1 MLTGDFIISSE
12 VEAISGNGTISCM
25 GGIHGINVTGIY
37 IPGTIK
43 KIQGGTFCHN
53 FDELTKVVIGSSVET
68 IDDYAFA
75 WCGNLTKIE
84 IPDSVTKIGNGVFS
98 GCYSLGEII
107 ISNEN
112 TNYSSENGIL
122 FDKSKTTLIEYP
134 ICKNDEKYVVP
145 NTITQIESGAFGGNN
160 YLQSIEIPDS
170 VTQIASDAFSNC
182 NNLKEIV
189 VADGNSNYSTSDG
202 IMFDKNKSQLIYFP
216 NGKELMEYAIPDSVI
231 QIADYAFLGCQ
242 TLTSI
247 DIPNSVKKI
256 GKSTFEQCKN
266 LITINGGDNITS
278 IGEGC
283 FLETKWLNNQPN
295 GIVYIGKV
303 LYCYIG
309 TITSDKTNIQV
320 KDGIE
325 GITGSGLNCS
335 GYSLTSVILPKS
347 IKTIGDFAFGNSY
360 VTINY
365 KGSEEEWKLIEFGDE
380 NLDQINKVNYNY
392 TGE

>member
-12 VEAISGNGTISCM
+12 IESIPGYGTISCM
-25 GGIHGINVTGIY
+25 GGSKGINVTGIY

-43 KIQGGTFCHN
+43 KVQGRTFWSN
-53 FDELTKVVIGSSVET
+53 FNKLTKVVIGSGVET
-68 IDDYAFA
+68 IDDYAFCR
-75 WCGNLTKIE
+75 CGNLAKIE
-84 IPDSVTKIGNGVFS
+84 IPDSVIKIGNSVFS
-98 GCYSLGEII
+98 ECYSLSEII
-107 ISNEN
+107 ISDEN
-112 TNYSSENGIL
+112 ANYLSENGVL
-122 FDKSKTTLIEYP
+122 FDKNKTTIIEYP
-134 ICKNDEKYVVP
+134 ICKNDEKYAVP
-145 NTITQIESGAFGGNN
+145 NTITQIESGAFGENR

-216 NGKELMEYAIPDSVI
+216 MGKELMEYAIPDSVI
-231 QIADYAFLGCQ
+231 QIADYAFLRCQ

-256 GKSTFEQCKN
+256 GKSAFEQCKN

-365 KGSEEEWKLIEFGDE
+365 KGTEDEWKLIEIGDK
-380 NLDQINKVNYNY
+380 NLNHIKKVNYNY